1 MNIDSTDHKEI
12 PQAGVFDIRHLS
24 EEQLAKL
31 GVAQIAYIKPVVLNG
46 VHGFAIHA
54 ADGTAMAVAED
65 REVADAAIRQHE
77 MFPVSVH

>member
-1 MNIDSTDHKEI
+1 MNANSTEHTEI
-12 PQAGVFDIRHLS
+12 PDAGVFDIRHLS

-46 VHGFAIHA
+46 VQGFAIHA
-54 ADGTAMAVAED
+54 ADGTAMAVAD
-65 REVADAAIRQHE
+65 AREVADAAIRQHE